1 MMFWKLPT
9 LNLKPQIL
17 TMCLDILLH
26 NYYIYTHIHT
36 AHYLVSF
43 WHVSRMRM
51 SWRMRSTWSAASR
64 RHEQKHGALQFQFV
78 SRENQP
84 IEATVQQERL
94 VSTGKFKDTARR
106 LPAWGIGIQQWA
118 CCLFEHRQRR
128 CFISWTYLEILHHL
142 CTGCLHSEDVQRNS
156 ITMARMLSPEFGFLV
171 IWPGFLGELRRWTWC
186 WTTMALET
194 RHLDMAI
201 WERY

>member
-1 MMFWKLPT
+1 
-9 LNLKPQIL
+9 
-17 TMCLDILLH
+17 
-26 NYYIYTHIHT
+26 
-36 AHYLVSF
+36 
-43 WHVSRMRM
+43 M
-51 SWRMRSTWSAASR
+51 SWRMQSTWSAASR

-78 SRENQP
+78 CSENQP

-128 CFISWTYLEILHHL
+128 CFTSWTYLEILHHL
-142 CTGCLHSEDVQRNS
+142 CTGCPSRMSSETPSPWRGCSAQSLDFWWFGLDFWVNSGVEHDVEQ
-156 ITMARMLSPEFGFLV
+156 L
-171 IWPGFLGELRRWTWC
+171 WPWRPGTWI
-186 WTTMALET
+186 
-194 RHLDMAI
+194 HPAI